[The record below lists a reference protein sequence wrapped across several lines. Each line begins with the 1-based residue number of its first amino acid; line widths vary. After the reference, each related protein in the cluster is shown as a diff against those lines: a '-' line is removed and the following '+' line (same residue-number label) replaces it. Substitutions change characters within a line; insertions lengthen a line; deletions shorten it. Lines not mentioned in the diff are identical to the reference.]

1 MGREQSLPIFIGN
14 DFEVAQDD
22 ICTKTWIL
30 LHYIFW
36 ADTPV
41 CPYIR
46 TSCHTE
52 RSEDALLR
60 VCPKNLYSA

>member
-30 LHYIFW
+30 LHYISW

-41 CPYIR
+41 CPFYVVFQKLVN
-46 TSCHTE
+46 
-52 RSEDALLR
+52 LL
-60 VCPKNLYSA
+60 

>member
-30 LHYIFW
+30 LHYISLG
-36 ADTPV
+36 
-41 CPYIR
+41 R
-46 TSCHTE
+46 HTGLPLH
-52 RSEDALLR
+52 SHIL
-60 VCPKNLYSA
+60 S